1 MDWTPGTWWRA
12 PRSKRRWAYYLC
24 LRTCYG
30 MRAIEAFA
38 YMKKVESQNP
48 TFIEG
53 FLS

>member
-1 MDWTPGTWWRA
+1 
-12 PRSKRRWAYYLC
+12 
-24 LRTCYG
+24 